1 MKIKNLAS
9 KLLSNNQTTLIMMK
23 KHFRRDHSDETTRHP
38 AETSAGSVGRW
49 SFNLASESLFM
60 LGATERTRRLAYRTA
75 TGELRFLPK

>member
-9 KLLSNNQTTLIMMK
+9 KLLSNNQTKLTIMK

-38 AETSAGSVGRW
+38 SSSAGSVGRW
-49 SFNLASESLFM
+49 SFNLASESLFT